1 MREMKDAS
9 SLHVSGVELS
19 LLALLAANEPLVWA
33 VTEWKVSEAKTANML
48 K

>member
-1 MREMKDAS
+1 MRGERCNIFACFRC
-9 SLHVSGVELS
+9 VS
-19 LLALLAANEPLVWA
+19 LLALLAANEPLVSA